1 MQARN
6 TKQKQTVMLV
16 LQEAGC
22 PLTVHEVLV
31 RGQKMLSSLS
41 LATVYREI
49 NRLCEAHELQ
59 TVMIPGDPPRYEFHH
74 HHHHHFKCTGCDK
87 VYEIEGCLKEL
98 KSLVPAGFKPVTH
111 DLTFYGLCKACN

>member
-6 TKQKQTVMLV
+6 TKQKQTVTQV

-22 PLTVHEVLV
+22 PLTVHEVLAH
-31 RGQKMLSSLS
+31 GQKMLSSLS

-49 NRLCEAHELQ
+49 NRLCEAHELH

-98 KSLVPAGFKPVTH
+98 KNLVPAGFKPVTH